1 MVEKGKIT
9 ALQMGIMM
17 YPTIIATAILIVPG
31 ITAEKAH
38 LDLWVSPIWAS
49 IVGCTTVL
57 VMCALNRI
65 YPEETLI
72 QYINRIIGRIPGK
85 AIALLV
91 LVFYLHVTG
100 VIIKEYAEF
109 ISGIFLTRT
118 PLIVII
124 SSLTLVCAFAVRSG
138 IEVVARLSEL
148 IVPIIIFIVMIL
160 IILLLPDLEIRRMF
174 PMFENG
180 IMPSIEGA
188 LAPMG
193 WFSEYALISFMLPFL
208 VNRKQGQKFALMSM
222 FIVAFTLVLV
232 NFVLLFLVGG
242 GVSNILYP
250 FMSAVRYISIADFF
264 EHVESLVMAI
274 WVMGAFLKISVF
286 YYSITLGTAQWLNL
300 SSIRNVV
307 FPIGILLVLFTYW
320 TPPTLPGLS
329 HYLGTQ
335 LPYILMG
342 FQTGFPLLLLIIT
355 LLRRRGM
362 KKRVVDQ

>member
-49 IVGCTTVL
+49 IVGYTTVL

-65 YPEETLI
+65 YPEETII
-72 QYINRIIGRIPGK
+72 QYMNRIIGRIPGK
-85 AIALLV
+85 AISFFI

-109 ISGIFLTRT
+109 ISGVFLTRT
-118 PLIVII
+118 PLLVLI

-148 IVPIIIFIVMIL
+148 IVPIILFIVVLL
-160 IILLLPDLEIRRMF
+160 IILLLPDLQIRRMF
-174 PMFENG
+174 PMFEDG

-193 WFSEYALISFMLPFL
+193 WFSEFALITFMLPFL
-208 VNRKQGQKFALMSM
+208 VNRKKGLKTAMMSM
-222 FIVAFTLVLV
+222 FFVSFTLVMV

-242 GVSNILYP
+242 GVANILYP

-286 YYSITLGTAQWLNL
+286 YYSLSLGTAQWLNV
-300 SSIRNVV
+300 SSIRHVV

-329 HYLGTQ
+329 HYLGSH

-342 FQTGFPLLLLIIT
+342 FQTGLPLLLLMIAY
-355 LLRRRGM
+355 LRSRSMR
-362 KKRVVDQ
+362 KRVVDK